1 MKKDNLLN
9 KIDTTFYFIIDSEDK
24 NLKVTDHAADKICDK
39 FNRIVKAGVYMIR
52 TGPDLRSSAKLKE
65 EFSATIPEQ
74 VNVIYVSKAS
84 DEITL
89 LKTKERDDFYNR
101 IVESENDEDTL
112 PIIKENLFEGS
123 PDDIVEL

>member
-39 FNRIVKAGVYMIR
+39 FNRI
-52 TGPDLRSSAKLKE
+52 
-65 EFSATIPEQ
+65 SATISEQ

-101 IVESENDEDTL
+101 IIESENDEDTL
-112 PIIKENLFEGS
+112 PIIKEIFFEGS
-123 PDDIVEL
+123 PDDIVVL